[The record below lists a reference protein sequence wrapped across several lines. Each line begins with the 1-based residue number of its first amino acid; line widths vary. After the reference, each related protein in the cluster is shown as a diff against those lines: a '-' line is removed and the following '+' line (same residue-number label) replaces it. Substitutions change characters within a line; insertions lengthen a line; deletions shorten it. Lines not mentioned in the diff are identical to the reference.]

1 MCRTIQAYSLN
12 LTPTAFDLSQTRR
25 DGVRV
30 RNLAKGEYKEEVRGY
45 VGTGK

>member
-1 MCRTIQAYSLN
+1 VSDDPSL
-12 LTPTAFDLSQTRR
+12 LSQSDPDRFDLSQTRR

-30 RNLAKGEYKEEVRGY
+30 RNLARGGYKEEVRGY